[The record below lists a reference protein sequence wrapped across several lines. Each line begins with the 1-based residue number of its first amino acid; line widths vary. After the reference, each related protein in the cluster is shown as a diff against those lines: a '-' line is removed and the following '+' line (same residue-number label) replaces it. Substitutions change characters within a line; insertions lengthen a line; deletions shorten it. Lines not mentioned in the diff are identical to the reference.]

1 MEHGYD
7 AGCHGCI
14 PMQAGIGSRAGHTAA
29 CRKRTHEEFRKTP
42 ESHAKVEANEAKFEK
57 FEKQKDAE
65 GVEMQRTQTNDA
77 MEGDTKEEP
86 NESAQVEAM
95 DDQDTALEEQPVV
108 STEKKEKDVDVD
120 MSEEVELEQRPQAR
134 IDLRV
139 EIPCAPIVRRDRG
152 NHNDDD
158 GGRRRT
164 RGLGGLSG
172 GHRGRSG
179 SYGVA
184 MASISSISCAD
195 DGRIDATGWQ
205 RCSQAKTK

>member
-1 MEHGYD
+1 M
-7 AGCHGCI
+7 
-14 PMQAGIGSRAGHTAA
+14 
-29 CRKRTHEEFRKTP
+29 
-42 ESHAKVEANEAKFEK
+42 EANEAKLEK
-57 FEKQKDAE
+57 LEKQTGAE

-77 MEGDTKEEP
+77 MEENTKEEP
-86 NESAQVEAM
+86 NHSAQVEAM
-95 DDQDTALEEQPVV
+95 ADQDTALEEQPVV

-120 MSEEVELEQRPQAR
+120 MPEEVELEQRPQAR

-139 EIPCAPIVRRDRG
+139 EILCAPIVRRDRG

-164 RGLGGLSG
+164 RRLGGLSG

-179 SYGVA
+179 IYGAA

-205 RCSQAKTK
+205 RYSQAKAK